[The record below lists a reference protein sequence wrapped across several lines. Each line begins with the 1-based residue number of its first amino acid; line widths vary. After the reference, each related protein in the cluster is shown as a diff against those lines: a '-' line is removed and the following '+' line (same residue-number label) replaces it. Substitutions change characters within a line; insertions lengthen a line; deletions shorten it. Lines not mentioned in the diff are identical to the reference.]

1 MIACMSAKL
10 LQLCLTVCDSM
21 DYGLSGSFV
30 HGILQATILE
40 WVAMPS
46 SRESSLPRDEP
57 VSLMSPALAW
67 GFLSLTSPGKPD
79 NSLNY
84 CIWTNIFPDTTLSK
98 PQKEISARTGGL
110 FHSFPSLLNCSFIH
124 SWNPVENISRP
135 LMLDM
140 KSILDAQST
149 DTKFHQIK
157 DAINYKVHYY
167 FVYLGSLVG
176 YSPCS
181 CKRVGNALATK
192 QREEKCY

>member
-1 MIACMSAKL
+1 MLSRFSCVWLFATLWTIACQVPLSMGFSRQQYWSGSPCPPPGNL
-10 LQLCLTVCDSM
+10 PYLGMNPCLLCL
-21 DYGLSGSFV
+21 LHWHEGS
-30 HGILQATILE
+30 
-40 WVAMPS
+40 
-46 SRESSLPRDEP
+46 
-57 VSLMSPALAW
+57 
-67 GFLSLTSPGKPD
+67 LSLTSPGKPD
-79 NSLNY
+79 YSLNY

>member
-1 MIACMSAKL
+1 MGFSRQQYWSGSPCPPPGNLPYLGMNPCL
-10 LQLCLTVCDSM
+10 LCL
-21 DYGLSGSFV
+21 LHWHEGS
-30 HGILQATILE
+30 
-40 WVAMPS
+40 
-46 SRESSLPRDEP
+46 
-57 VSLMSPALAW
+57 
-67 GFLSLTSPGKPD
+67 LSLTSPGKPN